1 MATVIDALVVTLGLN
16 AKGFKQGAAE
26 VDDSLQHTREES
38 ARTAREMEARGKQ
51 AAQFFSKVRNE
62 ALALLAVF
70 TAGMGLKNFVSSTVE
85 STASLARMS
94 DNLNMSAKD
103 LAEWQ
108 LAAKNAGGSVEGI
121 TAQLRESADQVAKF
135 KRGMAAETL
144 PAFFQ
149 FGGKID
155 DLKDGN
161 TYLQARARI
170 VAEIYK
176 TDRARAALA
185 ANMMGLDAQQ
195 FNLYKEGPEGIARR
209 RQEQSGPAAEQAA
222 AAERA
227 EQLRRKYDTAMNKLS
242 SVGVNVLT
250 ALMPAF
256 DFAVDKL
263 IEFGNWII
271 QNRAVIN
278 ETVKS
283 WVKGAEQVFGWVSK
297 FGDKMDEFMD
307 TPIGRVVKK
316 ALDIGV
322 EATVPK
328 AAREAEKDASATATT
343 KSANATLTPDASDA
357 IEKFEKMGWSRAQAI
372 GIVNNLQA
380 ESGGKLD
387 HRAVGDSGTAFG
399 VAQWRNERVD
409 MFKKVMG
416 VALSESTR
424 DQQYAF
430 ANWELRNTHKAA
442 GDKLKAAKT
451 AEDASRVVTLD
462 FEIPAKKEQKA
473 EERAAVATELA
484 KLANAAALKDAPAAL
499 VAASPA
505 SAPQLVPAKVPAP
518 RAVAQPS
525 PRVGVDKPR
534 GNAEVPPK
542 GAATPVLPDALL
554 QGAMAAVNAARA
566 AQSSSQIVSNTNTST
581 TTNTSETNISGPIT
595 VMTAA
600 TDGFGL
606 VRDLAGMGKGQSL
619 VQQANTG
626 LN

>member
-38 ARTAREMEARGKQ
+38 ARTAREMDEKGKK
-51 AAQFFSKVRNE
+51 AAQFFKRVRNE

-70 TAGMGLKNFVSSTVE
+70 TAGMGLKSFVSSTVE

-121 TAQLRESADQVAKF
+121 TAQLKESADQVAKF

-149 FGGKID
+149 FGGKTE

-283 WVKGAEQVFGWVSK
+283 WVTGAEKFFAGLSK
-297 FGDKMDEFMD
+297 FGDKVNEFMD

-328 AAREAEKDASATATT
+328 AAREAERD
-343 KSANATLTPDASDA
+343 ANATAALPKKANASLTPDASDA

-430 ANWELRNTHKAA
+430 ADWELRNTHKAA

-462 FEIPAKKEQKA
+462 FEIPAKKEQRA

-484 KLANAAALKDAPAAL
+484 KLANAASRKNGDAPGGETLLADEGA
-499 VAASPA
+499 
-505 SAPQLVPAKVPAP
+505 
-518 RAVAQPS
+518 R
-525 PRVGVDKPR
+525 
-534 GNAEVPPK
+534 
-542 GAATPVLPDALL
+542 AATVKVALPDSLQAGAL
-554 QGAMAAVNAARA
+554 AAANAART
-566 AQSSSQIVSNTNTST
+566 AQSSSQMVSNTSTST
-581 TTNTSETNISGPIT
+581 TTNSSETNISGPIT
-595 VMTAA
+595 VVTAA
-600 TDGFGL
+600 TDGFGI

>member
-1 MATVIDALVVTLGLN
+1 MATVLDALVVTLTMN

-26 VDDSLQHTREES
+26 VDDSLTHTREES
-38 ARTAREMEARGKQ
+38 AKTAREMEARGKQ
-51 AAQFFSKVRNE
+51 AAMFFSKVRNE

-70 TAGMGLKNFVSSTVE
+70 TAGMGLKNFVSSTIE

-94 DNLNMSAKD
+94 ENLNMSAKD

-149 FGGKID
+149 FGGKTE

-161 TYLQARARI
+161 TYLEARARI
-170 VAEIYK
+170 VAELYK

-209 RQEQSGPAAEQAA
+209 RREQSGPAAEQAA
-222 AAERA
+222 AAQRA
-227 EQLRRKYDTAMNKLS
+227 EQLRQKYDTAMNKLS

-250 ALMPAF
+250 SMMPAF
-256 DFAVDKL
+256 DFLVEKL
-263 IEFGNWII
+263 IELGDWII
-271 QNRAVIN
+271 TNKAQIN
-278 ETVKS
+278 EGVKLLVMGFEQILKAITEVANKLIPEETRKKIAESKDPALASMLAAKEAITPS
-283 WVKGAEQVFGWVSK
+283 WMAKGKAE
-297 FGDKMDEFMD
+297 
-307 TPIGRVVKK
+307 
-316 ALDIGV
+316 
-322 EATVPK
+322 
-328 AAREAEKDASATATT
+328 
-343 KSANATLTPDASDA
+343 LTPDASDA
-357 IEKFEKMGWSRAQAI
+357 ITKFEKMGWSRAQAI

-387 HRAVGDSGTAFG
+387 HRAVGDNGTAFG

-409 MFKKVMG
+409 MFKQVMG
-416 VALSESTR
+416 VALAQSTR

-430 ANWELRNTHKAA
+430 VDWELRNSHKAA

-451 AEDASRVVTLD
+451 VEDASRVVTLD

-484 KLANAAALKDAPAAL
+484 KLANAAAAKSASKPSVASTPAPAPAL
-499 VAASPA
+499 
-505 SAPQLVPAKVPAP
+505 L
-518 RAVAQPS
+518 AQPS
-525 PRVGVDKPR
+525 SSAGDSKLH
-534 GNAEVPPK
+534 GNAEAPSK
-542 GAATPVLPDALL
+542 DAATPVLPDAIR

-566 AQSSSQIVSNTNTST
+566 AQSSSQLVSNTSTST
-581 TTNTSETNISGPIT
+581 TTNSSETNIHGP
-595 VMTAA
+595 VHVHTAA
-600 TDGFGL
+600 TDGVGIA
-606 VRDLAGMGKGQSL
+606 RDLAGMGRNQNL
-619 VQQANTG
+619 VQQGNTG
-626 LN
+626 LF

>member
-70 TAGMGLKNFVSSTVE
+70 TAGMGLKSFVSSTIE

-149 FGGKID
+149 FGGKTD

-161 TYLQARARI
+161 TYLEARARI

-209 RQEQSGPAAEQAA
+209 RREQSGPAAEQAA

-283 WVKGAEQVFGWVSK
+283 WVKGAEQVFGWVSQ
-297 FGDKMDEFMD
+297 FGDKINEFMD

-328 AAREAEKDASATATT
+328 AAREAEKDASATAAAS
-343 KSANATLTPDASDA
+343 KRANASLTPDASDA

-399 VAQWRNERVD
+399 VAQWRNERVE

-484 KLANAAALKDAPAAL
+484 KLANAESRKNGAPAGEKAL
-499 VAASPA
+499 VADQSGRG
-505 SAPQLVPAKVPAP
+505 VVVE
-518 RAVAQPS
+518 VA
-525 PRVGVDKPR
+525 
-534 GNAEVPPK
+534 
-542 GAATPVLPDALL
+542 LPDSLQVGAL
-554 QGAMAAVNAARA
+554 AAANAARA
-566 AQSSSQIVSNTNTST
+566 AQTSSQMVNNTNTST
-581 TTNTSETNISGPIT
+581 TTNSSETNISGPIT

>member
-1 MATVIDALVVTLGLN
+1 MATVLDAFVVTLSMN

-38 ARTAREMEARGKQ
+38 ARTAREMDEKGKK
-51 AAQFFSKVRNE
+51 AAQFFKRVRNE

-70 TAGMGLKNFVSSTVE
+70 TAGMGLKSFVSSTIE

-149 FGGKID
+149 FGGRTE

-283 WVKGAEQVFGWVSK
+283 WVKGAEQVFGWLSK
-297 FGDKMDEFMD
+297 FGDKVNEFMD

-328 AAREAEKDASATATT
+328 AAREAEKDAIATAAAS
-343 KSANATLTPDASDA
+343 KKANASLTPDASDA

-380 ESGGKLD
+380 ESGGKLN

-409 MFKKVMG
+409 MFKRIMG

-430 ANWELRNTHKAA
+430 VDWELRNTHKAA
-442 GDKLKAAKT
+442 GDKLKAARSV
-451 AEDASRVVTLD
+451 EDASRVVTTD
-462 FEIPAKKEQKA
+462 FEIPAQKEKKA

-484 KLANAAALKDAPAAL
+484 RLAQAEALKNGALASVGAAQAAQPAAQL
-499 VAASPA
+499 AASSPA
-505 SAPQLVPAKVPAP
+505 
-518 RAVAQPS
+518 
-525 PRVGVDKPR
+525 
-534 GNAEVPPK
+534 
-542 GAATPVLPDALL
+542 
-554 QGAMAAVNAARA
+554 
-566 AQSSSQIVSNTNTST
+566 TNTTNNST
-581 TTNTSETNISGPIT
+581 ETIFNGP
-595 VMTAA
+595 VHVHTAA
-600 TDGFGL
+600 TDGAGIA
-606 VRDLAGMGKGQSL
+606 RDLAGMGRNQNL

>member
-38 ARTAREMEARGKQ
+38 ARTAREMDEKGKK
-51 AAQFFSKVRNE
+51 AAQFFKRVRHE

-70 TAGMGLKNFVSSTVE
+70 TAGMGLKSFVSSTIE

-149 FGGKID
+149 FGGKTD

-161 TYLQARARI
+161 TYLEARARI

-227 EQLRRKYDTAMNKLS
+227 EQLRRKYDTAMNKLA

-297 FGDKMDEFMD
+297 FGDKINEFMD

-328 AAREAEKDASATATT
+328 AAREAEKDASATATAT
-343 KSANATLTPDASDA
+343 AKRVNASLTPDASDA

-462 FEIPAKKEQKA
+462 FEIPAKKEQRA

-484 KLANAAALKDAPAAL
+484 KLADAATLKKGTAPEQKTLVADQSTQPAVVEVALPDSLRAGALAAA
-499 VAASPA
+499 
-505 SAPQLVPAKVPAP
+505 
-518 RAVAQPS
+518 
-525 PRVGVDKPR
+525 
-534 GNAEVPPK
+534 
-542 GAATPVLPDALL
+542 
-554 QGAMAAVNAARA
+554 NAARA
-566 AQSSSQIVSNTNTST
+566 AQSSSQMVNNTNTST
-581 TTNTSETNISGPIT
+581 TTNSSETNISGPIT

>member
-38 ARTAREMEARGKQ
+38 ARTAREMDEKGKK
-51 AAQFFSKVRNE
+51 AAQFFKRVRNE

-70 TAGMGLKNFVSSTVE
+70 TAGMGLKSFVSSTIE

-108 LAAKNAGGSVEGI
+108 LAAKNAGGSAEGI

-135 KRGMAAETL
+135 KRGMEAETL

-149 FGGKID
+149 FGGKTE

-161 TYLQARARI
+161 TYLEARARI

-297 FGDKMDEFMD
+297 FGDKINEFMD

-322 EATVPK
+322 EATVPM
-328 AAREAEKDASATATT
+328 AAREAEKDASATATAS
-343 KSANATLTPDASDA
+343 KRANASLTPDASDA

-399 VAQWRNERVD
+399 VAQWRNERVE

-484 KLANAAALKDAPAAL
+484 KLANAESRKNGALPGEKAL
-499 VAASPA
+499 VADQ
-505 SAPQLVPAKVPAP
+505 SA
-518 RAVAQPS
+518 R
-525 PRVGVDKPR
+525 
-534 GNAEVPPK
+534 
-542 GAATPVLPDALL
+542 GAAVEVALPDSLQVGAL
-554 QGAMAAVNAARA
+554 AAANAARA
-566 AQSSSQIVSNTNTST
+566 AQTSSQLVNNTNTST
-581 TTNTSETNISGPIT
+581 TTNSSETNISGPIT

>member
-1 MATVIDALVVTLGLN
+1 MATVLDALVVTLTMN

-26 VDDSLQHTREES
+26 VDDSLTHTREES
-38 ARTAREMEARGKQ
+38 AKTAREMETRGKQ
-51 AAQFFSKVRNE
+51 AAMFFSKVRNE

-149 FGGKID
+149 FGGKTE

-209 RQEQSGPAAEQAA
+209 RREQSGPAAEQAA
-222 AAERA
+222 AAQRA
-227 EQLRRKYDTAMNKLS
+227 EQLRQKYDTGMNKLS

-256 DFAVDKL
+256 EFGVDKL

-283 WVKGAEQVFGWVSK
+283 WVKGAEQFFGGLSR
-297 FGDKMDEFMD
+297 FGDKVNEFME
-307 TPIGRVVKK
+307 TPVGRVLKK

-328 AAREAEKDASATATT
+328 AAREAERAANPGAMRYDDPRLNDYASKVEQENGLPSGLLNAIKNRGERSNSDQVSPAGAKGVMQFMPATWGQYGKGDITNPYDSIDAAGRYFADLMKRYGGNVDAAITEYNGGIRQARAVQAGGAPTATET
-343 KSANATLTPDASDA
+343 INYLARVKEGLNGNAA
-357 IEKFEKMGWSRAQAI
+357 ISSVNLAQA
-372 GIVNNLQA
+372 
-380 ESGGKLD
+380 
-387 HRAVGDSGTAFG
+387 
-399 VAQWRNERVD
+399 AQ
-409 MFKKVMG
+409 
-416 VALSESTR
+416 
-424 DQQYAF
+424 
-430 ANWELRNTHKAA
+430 
-442 GDKLKAAKT
+442 
-451 AEDASRVVTLD
+451 
-462 FEIPAKKEQKA
+462 
-473 EERAAVATELA
+473 
-484 KLANAAALKDAPAAL
+484 PAAQL
-499 VAASPA
+499 AA
-505 SAPQLVPAKVPAP
+505 SAPAP
-518 RAVAQPS
+518 
-525 PRVGVDKPR
+525 
-534 GNAEVPPK
+534 
-542 GAATPVLPDALL
+542 
-554 QGAMAAVNAARA
+554 
-566 AQSSSQIVSNTNTST
+566 ST
-581 TTNTSETNISGPIT
+581 TNNTTETVFNGP
-595 VMTAA
+595 VHVHTAA
-600 TDGFGL
+600 TDGAGIA
-606 VRDLAGMGKGQSL
+606 RDLAGMGRNQNL
-619 VQQANTG
+619 VQQGNTG
-626 LN
+626 LF